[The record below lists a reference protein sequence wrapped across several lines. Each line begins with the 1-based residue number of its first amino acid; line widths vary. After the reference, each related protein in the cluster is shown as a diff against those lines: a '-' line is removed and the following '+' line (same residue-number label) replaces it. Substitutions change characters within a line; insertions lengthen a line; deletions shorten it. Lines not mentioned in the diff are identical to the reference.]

1 MERKKEHSTDKAQL
15 INTLGAFCGQRDILN
30 LTQKSLKN
38 QYGIQKADVFVLF
51 GGSILEGGNVLAEA
65 IRTQVA
71 DTYII
76 VGGVGHTTETLR
88 EIARQNCGEIETEAL
103 TEAELFHLYVK
114 KKYGL
119 QADYLECSSTNCG
132 NNITRLLGL
141 IQKNHIKCNSIIL
154 SQDATMQRRMSAT
167 LKKYVSDKLLIINYA
182 VYQAHVIEKNGELI
196 YREHPL
202 GMWDMD
208 RYITLLMGEIP
219 RLRNDQNGYGPQGKN
234 FISHVNIPQ
243 DVECA
248 FEMLKHAYA
257 DYVREADSRYASE

>member
-1 MERKKEHSTDKAQL
+1 
-15 INTLGAFCGQRDILN
+15 
-30 LTQKSLKN
+30 
-38 QYGIQKADVFVLF
+38 
-51 GGSILEGGNVLAEA
+51 
-65 IRTQVA
+65 
-71 DTYII
+71 
-76 VGGVGHTTETLR
+76 
-88 EIARQNCGEIETEAL
+88 
-103 TEAELFHLYVK
+103 
-114 KKYGL
+114 
-119 QADYLECSSTNCG
+119 
-132 NNITRLLGL
+132 
-141 IQKNHIKCNSIIL
+141 
-154 SQDATMQRRMSAT
+154 MSAT

-219 RLRNDQNGYGPQGKN
+219 RLRDDQNGYGPQGKN

-257 DYVREADSRYASE
+257 DYVREADSRYASEKKMPFAPSAAALRQKSLSFLVSRFTAYP